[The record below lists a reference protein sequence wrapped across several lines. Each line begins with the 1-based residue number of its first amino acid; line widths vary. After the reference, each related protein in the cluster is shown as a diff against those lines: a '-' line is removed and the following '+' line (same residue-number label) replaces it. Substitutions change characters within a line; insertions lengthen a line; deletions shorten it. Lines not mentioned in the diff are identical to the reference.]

1 MSGLLT
7 ISGSDLEDE
16 AVLVVAI
23 LSELLSPTVGSLKSV
38 RLQPAIRSDN
48 RPTEINVFFFHSF
61 IPLTKTLFLNFF
73 SKELS

>member
-23 LSELLSPTVGSLKSV
+23 LPELLSPTVGSLKSV

-48 RPTEINVFFFHSF
+48 RPTEINVFS
-61 IPLTKTLFLNFF
+61 
-73 SKELS
+73 

>member
-48 RPTEINVFFFHSF
+48 RPTEINVFFHSF